1 MNTILLFGGTTEGR
15 LLTEY
20 LSDTNVTVDVCV
32 ATEYGKEL
40 LQQKQNITVHFGRMD
55 LKQMKTFLSQKQ
67 YCCVIDATHPYALE
81 VTQNVMHA
89 CEYHNIPY
97 YRILRENNN
106 TEYGIYM
113 ENIEQAIDY
122 LKNTEGNILL
132 TTGSKEIHK
141 FTALPNFSER
151 VYARVL
157 PCIDSITI
165 CQNSG
170 LTAKH
175 IICMQGPFSK
185 DMNVEH
191 IKHTNAKYIVT
202 KQSGYAGGF
211 QQKID
216 ATIQCHATAII
227 LARKE
232 KQQGISYNDCIQL
245 LQKQYGIYK
254 KRYVTLLG
262 IGAGKNTL
270 TQQAQQILQQ
280 CDCIIGAKRMIET
293 LQYFHKHSYIS
304 YKSEEIAEFIKQNVM
319 YNNIVVAYSGDIGF
333 YSGAKKL
340 YDAIGNIDNI
350 TIQTVSGVSSVSYF
364 MSKIQT
370 SWEYAVLISIHG
382 QNQNVTAYVLQY
394 QKVIVLLGES
404 HQTANICKK
413 LCNMGL
419 QNVKI
424 VIGENLSYDTEKIS
438 QGTAETFQNIVTSP
452 LSILYIENNNVLQKK
467 CNIGI
472 KDEYFIRDSV
482 PMTKREIRTIV
493 LSDMDFKQNSIVW
506 DVGAGTGS
514 ISIESALQCPFG
526 TVYAIEKKQKAIQL
540 LEQNKNKFHIYN
552 MEIICGQ
559 APEILQTLPPPDSVF
574 IGGSSGTAK
583 QIMNIAIQ
591 KNNAVK
597 IVATA
602 VTLESIREFEQCFSS
617 LDMIWECKQI
627 SVSKS
632 EALQNYHIM
641 KSQNSVWIFCGR
653 RKN

>member
-20 LSDTNVTVDVCV
+20 LYDTNVTVDVCV

-40 LQQKQNITVHFGRMD
+40 LQQKQNVNVHLGRMD
-55 LKQMKTFLSQKQ
+55 LQQMKVFMSKKQ

-81 VTQNVMHA
+81 VTQNIKYA
-89 CEYHNIPY
+89 CEYHDIPY
-97 YRILRENNN
+97 YRVSRENNN
-106 TEYGIYM
+106 TEYGVYV
-113 ENIEQAIDY
+113 ESIEQAIDY

-141 FTALPNFSER
+141 FAALPQYSQR

-157 PCIDSITI
+157 PSVDSITA

-191 IKHTNAKYIVT
+191 IKHINAKYIVT
-202 KQSGYAGGF
+202 KQSGNAGGF

-216 ATIQCHATAII
+216 AAIQCHVTAII
-227 LARKE
+227 LYRKE
-232 KQQGISYNDCIQL
+232 KQQGISSNDCIQL

-254 KRYVTLLG
+254 KRCVTLLG

-280 CDCIIGAKRMIET
+280 SDCIIGAKRMIET
-293 LQYFHKHSYIS
+293 LQYFDKYSYIC
-304 YKSEEIAEFIKQNVM
+304 YKSEEIAEFIKQNVK
-319 YNNIVVAYSGDIGF
+319 YNHIVVAYSGDIGF

-340 YDAIGNIDNI
+340 YDAIRNIDNI
-350 TIQTVSGVSSVSYF
+350 TIQTASGVSSVSYF

-370 SWEYAVLISIHG
+370 SWENAVLISIHE
-382 QNQNVTAYVLQY
+382 QCQNVTGYVLQY
-394 QKVIVLLGES
+394 QKVIVLLGEC
-404 HQTANICKK
+404 HQTADICKK
-413 LCNMGL
+413 LCNIGL
-419 QNVKI
+419 KDVKI
-424 VIGENLSYDTEKIS
+424 VIGENLSYDTENIIK
-438 QGTAETFQNIVTSP
+438 GTAETFQNIVTSP

-467 CNIGI
+467 CNVGI
-472 KDEYFIRDSV
+472 KDECFIRDSV

-493 LSDMDFKQNSIVW
+493 LSDMNLEQNSIVW

-514 ISIESALQCPFG
+514 VSIEMALQCPFG
-526 TVYAIEKKQKAIQL
+526 MIYAIEKKQKAIHL

-552 MEIICGQ
+552 MEIIYGQ
-559 APEILQTLPPPDSVF
+559 APEILQTLPPPDKVF

-583 QIMNIAIQ
+583 QIMDIAIQ
-591 KNNAVK
+591 KNNAVE

-602 VTLESIREFEQCFSS
+602 VTLESIRDLEQCFS
-617 LDMIWECKQI
+617 LYDMIWECKQI

-632 EALQNYHIM
+632 EQMQNYHIM
-641 KSQNSVWIFCGR
+641 KSQNSVWIFWGR